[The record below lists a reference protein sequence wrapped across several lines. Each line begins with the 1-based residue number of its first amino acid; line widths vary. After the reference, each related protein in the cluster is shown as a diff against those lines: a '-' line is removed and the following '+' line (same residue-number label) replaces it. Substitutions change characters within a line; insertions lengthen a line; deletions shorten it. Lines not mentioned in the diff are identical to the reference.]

1 MPCPAAAIVASH
13 SATRI
18 APGAICLLNGCAS
31 SPLHVTID
39 AIGNIIGVRSGRADT
54 AAVMFGS
61 HVDTV
66 ATGGRFDGLY
76 GVLAGLEACE
86 ALNDVGY
93 VTRRP
98 LALVA
103 FTNEEG
109 SRFPPYAMGS
119 LVYVG
124 GLALADAY
132 AIRGIDGRSV
142 GEELKRI
149 GYAASAQPG
158 WLRPHAYLELHIEQG
173 PILEDENRAIGAVEG
188 ITGLTWTEVTVT
200 GCSGHA
206 GTTPMHLRHDAALVS
221 GEIIALV
228 HRLAQKIGGHQ
239 KATVGRIELYPNL
252 VNVIAERAVLT
263 IDLRNTD
270 QSQLEA
276 AERELTGSLARLARD
291 GGVSISTRSLARF
304 EPVAFPAEIVS
315 LVETTARD
323 LALPS
328 RRLPSGA
335 GHDAQMMARI
345 CPSGMIFVP
354 SVGGL
359 SHRHS
364 VQNIIPDGREYG
376 PSSARRAR
384 RTAGGARAGRRAVVS
399 TSETIS
405 AGNATG
411 SKRARLQWTAPIA
424 GEPSKRAGKLPL
436 RGLELRLIVRSMVN
450 TARSAIAHKGT
461 GIRARCGRPWPL
473 MAADLLCQ
481 AMHQR
486 DDLARDQRRI
496 VPQMH
501 RRRAGIARRPVTA
514 GTSVRSAR

>member
-1 MPCPAAAIVASH
+1 MTTPPRINRDRLLERL
-13 SATRI
+13 ATFNRI
-18 APGAICLLNGCAS
+18 GALPGGGNCRLALSDEDRAGRDLLVEWMRELS
-31 SPLHVTID
+31 LDVTID

-66 ATGGRFDGLY
+66 ATGGRYDGLY

-86 ALNDVGY
+86 ALNDVDY
-93 VTRRP
+93 VTHRP

-149 GYAASAQPG
+149 GYAGSAQPG

-173 PILEDENRAIGAVEG
+173 PVLEDENRAIGAVEG

-239 KATVGRIELYPNL
+239 KGTVGRIELYPNL

-323 LALPS
+323 LDLPS

-359 SHRHS
+359 SHN
-364 VQNIIPDGREYG
+364 VREETRPEYLE
-376 PSSARRAR
+376 
-384 RTAGGARAGRRAVVS
+384 AGAAVLLRAVM
-399 TSETIS
+399 
-405 AGNATG
+405 
-411 SKRARLQWTAPIA
+411 RL
-424 GEPSKRAGKLPL
+424 
-436 RGLELRLIVRSMVN
+436 
-450 TARSAIAHKGT
+450 
-461 GIRARCGRPWPL
+461 
-473 MAADLLCQ
+473 AD
-481 AMHQR
+481 
-486 DDLARDQRRI
+486 
-496 VPQMH
+496 
-501 RRRAGIARRPVTA
+501 
-514 GTSVRSAR
+514 